1 MSHLKKYINQMTNPE
16 LIGLAK
22 NRFLDTE
29 DQVAIAKHHYRRAHN
44 YLIENSSLSRA
55 ARDVLWGYKGY
66 ARKCEL
72 IAYGHCIEEQDMYH
86 ELYDNYGDTMRS
98 RSPWRMSR
106 VFLQHNRWY
115 SHGRHTSTA
124 QTGTPASII
133 EDIYKR
139 DVLPLRTAQAHTVR
153 GSYYYPSARY
163 MEQAIV
169 KNPNTPLELVVQIS
183 AASTDDQTRAMALK
197 TMANR
202 S

>member
-1 MSHLKKYINQMTNPE
+1 MSHLKQYINQMTNPE

-66 ARKCEL
+66 ARKCEI
-72 IAYGHCIEEQDMYH
+72 IAYGHCIEDQDKYH
-86 ELYDNYGDTMRS
+86 ELYDNYADTIRN
-98 RSPWRMSR
+98 RSPWRLSR
-106 VFLQHNRWY
+106 VFLAHNRWY
-115 SHGRHTSTA
+115 SHGAVGHTE

-139 DVLPLRTAQAHTVR
+139 DVLPMR
-153 GSYYYPSARY
+153 GKSGDRYNYYYPSPRFL
-163 MEQAIV
+163 EQAIV

-183 AASTDDQTRAMALK
+183 ASAEDDQTRAMALK

>member
-1 MSHLKKYINQMTNPE
+1 MSHLKNHINQMTNPE

-44 YLIENSSLSRA
+44 YLIENSNLSRP
-55 ARDVLWGYKGY
+55 ARDVLWDYKGY

-72 IAYGHCIEEQDMYH
+72 IVYGHCVEEQDKYH

-98 RSPWRMSR
+98 RAPWRIPR
-106 VFLQHNRWY
+106 VFLAHNRWH
-115 SHGRHTSTA
+115 SHGQHVSTL

-139 DVLPLRTAQAHTVR
+139 DVLPMR
-153 GSYYYPSARY
+153 GKTDNKRYGYYYPSTRY
-163 MEQAIV
+163 VEHSIV
-169 KNPNTPLELVVQIS
+169 QNPNTPLELVVQIS
-183 AASTDDQTRAMALK
+183 ASAQDDQTRALALK
-197 TMANR
+197 TMASR

>member
-1 MSHLKKYINQMTNPE
+1 MSHLKKHINQMTNPE

-29 DQVAIAKHHYRRAHN
+29 DQVAIAKHHYGRAHN
-44 YLIENSSLSRA
+44 YLIENSNLSRP
-55 ARDVLWGYKGY
+55 ARDILWAYRGY
-66 ARKCEL
+66 AKKCEL
-72 IAYGHCIEEQDMYH
+72 IAYGHCIEEQDKYH

-106 VFLQHNRWY
+106 VFLAHNRWY
-115 SHGRHTSTA
+115 SHGRHTSTE

-139 DVLPLRTAQAHTVR
+139 DVLPMR
-153 GSYYYPSARY
+153 GRSADRHGYYYPSPRY
-163 MEQAIV
+163 LEQAIV

-183 AASTDDQTRAMALK
+183 ASAEDDQTRAMALK

>member
-1 MSHLKKYINQMTNPE
+1 MSHLKIYVHQMTNPE

-22 NRFLDTE
+22 NRFLDPE
-29 DQVAIAKHHYRRAHN
+29 DQVAIAEHHYRRAHN
-44 YLIENSSLSRA
+44 YLIENSSLSKP
-55 ARDVLWGYKGY
+55 ARDVLWNYKGY

-72 IAYGHCIEEQDMYH
+72 IAYGHCVEEQDKYH

-98 RSPWRMSR
+98 RSPWRISR
-106 VFLQHNRWY
+106 VFLAHNRWH
-115 SHGRHTSTA
+115 SHGQHVSTV

-139 DVLPLRTAQAHTVR
+139 DVLPLRGR
-153 GSYYYPSARY
+153 SSDRLGYYYPSPLY
-163 MEQAIV
+163 LEQAII

-183 AASTDDQTRAMALK
+183 ASAENDQTRAMALK

>member
-1 MSHLKKYINQMTNPE
+1 MSHLKQYINQMTNPE

-72 IAYGHCIEEQDMYH
+72 IAYGHCIEEQDKYH

-106 VFLQHNRWY
+106 VFLAHSRWY
-115 SHGRHTSTA
+115 SHGIHGHTEN
-124 QTGTPASII
+124 TGTPASII

-139 DVLPLRTAQAHTVR
+139 DVLPLRDKQGNDR
-153 GSYYYPSARY
+153 SSYYYPSTRY
-163 MEQAIV
+163 LEQAIV

-183 AASTDDQTRAMALK
+183 ASSDDDQTRAMALK

>member
-1 MSHLKKYINQMTNPE
+1 MSHLKQYIGQMTNPE

-55 ARDVLWGYKGY
+55 ARDILWAYKGY
-66 ARKCEL
+66 TRKCEI
-72 IAYGHCIEEQDMYH
+72 IAYGHCIEEQDKYH

-98 RSPWRMSR
+98 RSPWRMAR
-106 VFLQHNRWY
+106 VFLAHSRWY
-115 SHGRHTSTA
+115 SHGAAGYTE

-139 DVLPLRTAQAHTVR
+139 DVLPMRDKHGNDR
-153 GSYYYPSARY
+153 SGYYYPSARY
-163 MEQAIV
+163 LEQAIV
-169 KNPNTPLELVVQIS
+169 KNPNTPLELIVQIS
-183 AASTDDQTRAMALK
+183 ASAFDEGIRAAALK

>member
-1 MSHLKKYINQMTNPE
+1 MSHLKQYINQMTNPE

-72 IAYGHCIEEQDMYH
+72 IAYGHCIEEQDKYH

-106 VFLQHNRWY
+106 VFLQHYRWY
-115 SHGRHTSTA
+115 SHGGHTSTE

-139 DVLPLRTAQAHTVR
+139 DVLPLRSKTADRH
-153 GSYYYPSARY
+153 GYYYPSPRY
-163 MEQAIV
+163 LEQAIV

-183 AASTDDQTRAMALK
+183 ASSNDDQTRAMALK

>member
-1 MSHLKKYINQMTNPE
+1 MSHLKNYINQMTNPE

-66 ARKCEL
+66 ARKCEI
-72 IAYGHCIEEQDMYH
+72 IAYGHCIEEQDKYH

-139 DVLPLRTAQAHTVR
+139 DVLPLRGKTADRH
-153 GSYYYPSARY
+153 GYYYPSPRY
-163 MEQAIV
+163 LEQAIV

-183 AASTDDQTRAMALK
+183 ASAVDDQTRAMALK

>member
-72 IAYGHCIEEQDMYH
+72 IAYGHCIEEQDKYH

-115 SHGRHTSTA
+115 SHGRHTSTE

-139 DVLPLRTAQAHTVR
+139 DVLPMR
-153 GSYYYPSARY
+153 GKPADRYGYYYPSPRY
-163 MEQAIV
+163 LEQAIV

-183 AASTDDQTRAMALK
+183 ASAEDDQTRAMALK

>member
-1 MSHLKKYINQMTNPE
+1 MSHLKQYINQMTNPE

-44 YLIENSSLSRA
+44 YLIENRSLSRA
-55 ARDVLWGYKGY
+55 ARDVLWGYRGY
-66 ARKCEL
+66 ARKCEI
-72 IAYGHCIEEQDMYH
+72 IAYGHCIEEQDKYH

-115 SHGRHTSTA
+115 SHGRHTSTE

-139 DVLPLRTAQAHTVR
+139 DVLPLRDKNGHER
-153 GSYYYPSARY
+153 SSYYYPSARY
-163 MEQAIV
+163 LEQAIV

-183 AASTDDQTRAMALK
+183 AASNDDQTRAMALK

>member
-1 MSHLKKYINQMTNPE
+1 MTNPE

-29 DQVAIAKHHYRRAHN
+29 DQVAIAKYHYRRAHN
-44 YLIENSSLSRA
+44 YLIENAHLSRE
-55 ARDVLWGYKGY
+55 ARDVLWDYKGY
-66 ARKCEL
+66 ARKCEI
-72 IAYGHCIEEQDMYH
+72 IAYGHCIEEQDKYR
-86 ELYDNYGDTMRS
+86 ELYDNYGAAIRS

-115 SHGRHTSTA
+115 SHGRHTSTE

-133 EDIYKR
+133 EDIYKK
-139 DVLPLRTAQAHTVR
+139 DVLPMR
-153 GSYYYPSARY
+153 GKTTDHYGYYYPSPRY
-163 MEQAIV
+163 LEQAIV

-183 AASTDDQTRAMALK
+183 ASTEDDQTRAMALR

>member
-1 MSHLKKYINQMTNPE
+1 MSHLKNYINQMTNPE

-29 DQVAIAKHHYRRAHN
+29 DQVAIAKHYYRRAHN

-72 IAYGHCIEEQDMYH
+72 IAYGHIEEQDKYH

-106 VFLQHNRWY
+106 VFLQNNRWY
-115 SHGRHTSTA
+115 SHGRHTSTE

-139 DVLPLRTAQAHTVR
+139 DVLPLRGQTADRH
-153 GSYYYPSARY
+153 GYYYPSPRY
-163 MEQAIV
+163 LEQAIV

-183 AASTDDQTRAMALK
+183 ASAIDDQTRAMALK

>member
-44 YLIENSSLSRA
+44 YLIENSNLSRA

-66 ARKCEL
+66 TRKCEI
-72 IAYGHCIEEQDMYH
+72 IAYGHCIEEQDKYH

-106 VFLQHNRWY
+106 VFLAHYRWH
-115 SHGRHTSTA
+115 SHGGATRTE

-139 DVLPLRTAQAHTVR
+139 DVLPLRGKTADRH
-153 GSYYYPSARY
+153 GYYYPSPRY
-163 MEQAIV
+163 LEQAIV

-183 AASTDDQTRAMALK
+183 ASAVDDQTRAMALK

>member
-55 ARDVLWGYKGY
+55 ARDVLWGYRGY

-72 IAYGHCIEEQDMYH
+72 IAYGHCIEEQDKYH

-98 RSPWRMSR
+98 RSPWRMAR

-139 DVLPLRTAQAHTVR
+139 DVLPLRDR
-153 GSYYYPSARY
+153 NGNERSSYYYPSARY
-163 MEQAIV
+163 LEQAIV

-183 AASTDDQTRAMALK
+183 AASDDDQTRAMALK